1 MRRGLRR
8 RVSRCSVG
16 VGLLAGSYAAVRRP
30 GITEAEERV
39 FRWANE
45 ADDRLRTPVRAVMQ
59 AGTFITVPI
68 IAIVAFLA
76 GRRAL
81 AVRVLLA
88 GTAAWLGAKAI
99 QPHGARGR
107 GDKPAGGAGPRGG
120 GWGGGGGGREPLGGA
135 PGGASPPPAP
145 RPPPPPG

>member
-1 MRRGLRR
+1 MGRGLRL
-8 RVSRCSVG
+8 RVSRCSGGGGRV
-16 VGLLAGSYAAVRRP
+16 AGSSAAVRRP

-68 IAIVAFLA
+68 VAIVAFLA
-76 GRRAL
+76 CRRAL

-99 QPHGARGR
+99 KPYGGRDRPFGVLGGR
-107 GDKPAGGAGPRGG
+107 GGPGDANAGG
-120 GWGGGGGGREPLGGA
+120 
-135 PGGASPPPAP
+135 
-145 RPPPPPG
+145 